1 LIEQILKN
9 LSGGHSGNLVSRT
22 LLSWISGWFAKYTRT
37 YDQRVAGLKKVA
49 GRKLLVCLHVDFG
62 SRLCENYFF
71 SGETKYWFVRVA
83 VTAKIIRLRYL
94 PVSIIARKVSPS
106 QSFSFRYRPKQT
118 SSDENGGSGL
128 GRRPPVYAPCRAN
141 LIDQWSVSSA
151 V

>member
-1 LIEQILKN
+1 

-106 QSFSFRYRPKQT
+106 EFSHSLGQSLNRASR
-118 SSDENGGSGL
+118 SDTDRSKRRVMKTAAL
-128 GRRPPVYAPCRAN
+128 DWAAALRFTPLAGR
-141 LIDQWSVSSA
+141 I
-151 V
+151 